1 MDGDPVIGE
10 PSGSNMFDGGDGHT
24 DDVAPKS
31 LAEVFTELCPQYMAM
46 GMSYR
51 EFWHCNTKV
60 HYAYRKA
67 FEEKKRDRNWER
79 WMQGAYFY
87 DALLKVAPV
96 MRAAFGKG
104 RVEAG
109 KYVDEPYPLTQKE
122 AKAIVERKRVE
133 NMKRMLAI
141 FEKESA
147 MNAAAKES
155 KQKITDNDS
164 TTDAQEGGTENHA

>member
-1 MDGDPVIGE
+1 
-10 PSGSNMFDGGDGHT
+10 MFDGGDGHT

-31 LAEVFTELCPQYMAM
+31 LAEVFTELCPHYMAM

-60 HYAYRKA
+60 HMAYRKA
-67 FEEKKRDRNWER
+67 WEQKKQYRNWEM

-104 RVEAG
+104 RVEPG
-109 KYVDEPYPLTQKE
+109 KYAETPYPLTEKE
-122 AKAIVERKRVE
+122 AKAIEERKRIE
-133 NMKRMLAI
+133 NMKRMLAM

-147 MNAAAKES
+147 MNAAAQKA
-155 KQKITDNDS
+155 KQGTNLNDS
-164 TTDAQEGGTENHA
+164 TNDAQEGGTEDHA